1 LSSSTR
7 KKAFGSDSTTVPSI
21 SMAPSFLGM
30 SSALRFVVMAR
41 A

>member
-7 KKAFGSDSTTVPSI
+7 KKALGSDSTILPSI

-30 SSALRFVVMAR
+30 SSALCC
-41 A
+41 